1 MIDLSSYSKEIDA
14 IINKALEEDV
24 GRGDITTQAIF
35 NERTEAEAF
44 IISRC
49 EGILAGLPI
58 VSRLFEKIDDRLTL
72 KMSFSDGTRIGKD
85 EEVVSFSGDIRSI
98 VTGERTALN
107 FLGRLSGIATL
118 TGKFCSKIEGY
129 NTKILDTRKTTP
141 GLRILEK
148 YAVWCGGGINHR
160 LGLYD
165 MILIKENHIK
175 GAGNITKA
183 VELSKEYCRKKKI
196 NSEIEVEVKNL
207 EELREA
213 LNAGVSRIMLDNM
226 SVNMMKKAVS
236 LAKGKAIV
244 EASGNV
250 NLENAGTVAAT
261 GVDYISTGYIT
272 HSAPVMDFSLLIK

>member
-14 IINKALEEDV
+14 IINKSLEEDV

-183 VELSKEYCRKKKI
+183 VELSKEYCRKKK
-196 NSEIEVEVKNL
+196 
-207 EELREA
+207 
-213 LNAGVSRIMLDNM
+213 LDNM

-236 LAKGKAIV
+236 LAKGKAMV